1 VHSCCHTTLSMGN
14 TNSLT
19 GSLQAA
25 IELLKQD
32 AADALRGVSFE
43 TLRGSKVLVTGAS
56 GFVGSHL
63 LTTLLKMQKELNGD
77 LSIYAAVRRQAPPWL
92 ASICA
97 EGLVTF
103 YEGDLSQAAF
113 LSSLPTADV
122 VIHAATYGQPGRLAD
137 NSDLTLKL
145 NTLST
150 FYLLDRLRPGDRFL
164 FLSSSEVYGGL
175 TDPPF
180 HEEQIGTTNTTHPR
194 ACYIE
199 GKRCGEAIC
208 SAYRTKGI
216 DAKAVRL
223 CHAYGPGT
231 RSDDQRAMNS
241 FIEMALREKRI
252 TLLDAGLARRS
263 YCYIS
268 DAGAMLWRIL
278 LMGKDALY
286 NVGGDYRTT
295 IAELAQRIGAIMDAV
310 VVKPQDDR
318 RSMPG
323 ASYEVEVSIAR
334 YENEFGGLKSVDPNE
349 GLRRT
354 VAWHEAI
361 RQIAT
366 EPQGRL

>member
-1 VHSCCHTTLSMGN
+1 MELS
-14 TNSLT
+14 
-19 GSLQAA
+19 
-25 IELLKQD
+25 
-32 AADALRGVSFE
+32 V
-43 TLRGSKVLVTGAS
+43 
-56 GFVGSHL
+56 
-63 LTTLLKMQKELNGD
+63 
-77 LSIYAAVRRQAPPWL
+77 YAAVHRQVSPWL
-92 ASICA
+92 ASMCS

-103 YEGDLSQAAF
+103 YEGDLSQVDF
-113 LSSLPTADV
+113 LSSLPAADLI
-122 VIHAATYGQPGRLAD
+122 IHAATYGQPRMFATMPD
-137 NSDLTLKL
+137 ATLKL

-150 FYLLDRLRPGDRFL
+150 FFLLDKLRPGNRFL

-175 TDPPF
+175 GDLPF
-180 HEEQIGTTNTTHPR
+180 HEEQIGTTNTAHPR

-208 SAYRTKGI
+208 NAYRVKGI

-278 LMGKDALY
+278 LMGKDVIY

-295 IAELAQRIGAIMDAV
+295 IVELAQRIGNIMNVEVLTPRDEG
-310 VVKPQDDR
+310 
-318 RSMPG
+318 RSLPG
-323 ASYEVEVSIAR
+323 APNEVRVSIAKF
-334 YENEFGGLKSVDPNE
+334 ENEFGKQAFTSPE
-349 GLRRT
+349 AGLRQT
-354 VAWHEAI
+354 IAWHKAI
-361 RQIAT
+361 SGIVT
-366 EPQGRL
+366 GTPE